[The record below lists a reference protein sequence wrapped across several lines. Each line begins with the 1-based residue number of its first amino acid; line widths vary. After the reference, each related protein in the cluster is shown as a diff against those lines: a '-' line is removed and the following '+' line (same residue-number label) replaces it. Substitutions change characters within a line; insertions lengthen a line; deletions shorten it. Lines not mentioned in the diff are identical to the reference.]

1 MRRLVTESAASKIT
15 GLAVQT
21 CVGIGKI
28 AGSEAF
34 LSIDLGPDLAGAF
47 AALED
52 LTRYLDSRSPE
63 VPAIEVENVV
73 RT

>member
-1 MRRLVTESAASKIT
+1 MFSHQCAGGLLRVRRRRLR
-15 GLAVQT
+15 GLAVQA
-21 CVGIGKI
+21 CVWIGKI

-52 LTRYLDSRSPE
+52 LTRYLEQP
-63 VPAIEVENVV
+63 VA
-73 RT
+73 